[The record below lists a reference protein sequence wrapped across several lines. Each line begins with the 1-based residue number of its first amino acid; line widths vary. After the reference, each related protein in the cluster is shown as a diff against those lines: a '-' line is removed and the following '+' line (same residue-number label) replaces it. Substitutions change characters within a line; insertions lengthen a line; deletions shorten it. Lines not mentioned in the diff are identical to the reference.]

1 MILGVVEVIVSFIW
15 LAIAVSHPADAPGM
29 TAGELADI
37 RGESATEMTE
47 TKPRAESSS
56 RKMINFNFFCF
67 IC

>member
-29 TAGELADI
+29 TVDELADI

-56 RKMINFNFFCF
+56 RKMINFFVLFVD
-67 IC
+67 